1 MKRNPM
7 KSSRL
12 LLAAC
17 LAGLMLPGLALAQ
30 KKYDPGASDTEIKV
44 GMTAPLSG
52 PASAY
57 GVACPVT
64 QGFFAMINEQGGV
77 NGRKLKL
84 LCEDDGFSPPKAVE
98 QTRKLVE
105 SDQVLMIYNTLGT
118 SVNTAL
124 MKYLKAKNIPQVLAN
139 TGASKF
145 NEPKDYPG
153 LTTSLPSLVAEAR
166 IFADYIQKNLP
177 NAKVGLLYQNDDY
190 GKDYVRGLKEG
201 FGPQGAKFLVM
212 EQSYEISD
220 PTIDSQVIALKGQ
233 GVDVVVVAALAKHA
247 TQAIRKIGELGWKPQ
262 VFLGWSSS
270 SIPTVLNVAGADH
283 ATGLITTQVLKDA
296 GDPQWAD
303 DRVVK
308 DYKAFMAK
316 YYTQG
321 DPNNISNSFA
331 YATSYILVDIL
342 KRAGDNLTHENIAEQ
357 ARNVDMEPPMYLP
370 GVRFKVTPRDHD
382 PIKKFQLV
390 KFDGKKWQPL
400 GGPTGG

>member
-1 MKRNPM
+1 MKPLQLACATLW
-7 KSSRL
+7 SAL
-12 LLAAC
+12 LLSNMA
-17 LAGLMLPGLALAQ
+17 MAQ
-30 KKYDPGASDTEIKV
+30 KKYDPGASDTEIKI

-57 GVACPVT
+57 GVACPAT
-64 QGFFAMINEQGGV
+64 QGFFAMVNESGGV

-84 LCEDDGFSPPKAVE
+84 MCEDDGFAPPKAVE

-124 MKYLKAKNIPQVLAN
+124 MKYLKAKNVPQLLAN

-177 NAKVGLLYQNDDY
+177 SAKVGLLYQNDDY

-201 FGPQGAKFLVM
+201 FGANTAKFLIA
-212 EQSYEISD
+212 EESYEISD
-220 PTIDSQVIALKGQ
+220 PSIDSQIIALKGK
-233 GVDVVVVAALAKHA
+233 GADVVVIAALAKHA

-262 VFLGWSSS
+262 ILLGWSSS

-296 GDPQWAD
+296 GDPRWAD
-303 DRVVK
+303 DKAVK

-316 YYTQG
+316 YYPSG
-321 DPNNISNSFA
+321 DPNNISNAFA
-331 YATSYILVDIL
+331 YATSYVLLDIL
-342 KRAGDNLTHENIAEQ
+342 KRSGDNLTHENIIRQ
-357 ARNVDMEPPMYLP
+357 AQNIDIEPPMYLP
-370 GVRFKVTPRDHD
+370 SVRFKVTPVDHD
-382 PIKKFQLV
+382 PVKRFQLV
-390 KFDGKKWQPL
+390 RFDGKKWVPL
-400 GGPTGG
+400 GTPIGE